1 MIYNINC
8 YLISLIYT
16 FTWVKTGFDSF
27 HQNMLEIEL
36 KTISREFL
44 LHMCDTLN
52 TGDAFLHWHRA
63 HQSQWAP
70 DEARWSLLWSVEK
83 SVCRIWKVN
92 SVWRVETTSLT
103 YYAASSSDLGHIN
116 FLVNSLI
123 IISITAPPQINITSL
138 INADMCDLPRW
149 VMEECLDLI
158 LLKLIS
164 LFFCLFENTFSLE
177 SRIQAEW
184 VLVGVLTHSVTS
196 RCQAIAPRGG
206 KKRPDEINAGCWL
219 LQFHGNPHC
228 HPKRLCTDWDICKLS
243 SPINVCLF
251 RRPLP
256 VSLSRRGCGS
266 CTSTVGESIKSQC
279 CCRAAIMVADE
290 WRRTRTS

>member
-1 MIYNINC
+1 M
-8 YLISLIYT
+8 
-16 FTWVKTGFDSF
+16 
-27 HQNMLEIEL
+27 
-36 KTISREFL
+36 
-44 LHMCDTLN
+44 
-52 TGDAFLHWHRA
+52 
-63 HQSQWAP
+63 
-70 DEARWSLLWSVEK
+70 
-83 SVCRIWKVN
+83 N

-138 INADMCDLPRW
+138 INADMCDLLRW

-196 RCQAIAPRGG
+196 RCQAIAPRRG
-206 KKRPDEINAGCWL
+206 KKKAWWNKCWL
-219 LQFHGNPHC
+219 LTP
-228 HPKRLCTDWDICKLS
+228 
-243 SPINVCLF
+243 PISWQS
-251 RRPLP
+251 
-256 VSLSRRGCGS
+256 SLSPQAPLHRLRYLQ
-266 CTSTVGESIKSQC
+266 TVISHKCLSVPMPPPRKSESA
-279 CCRAAIMVADE
+279 RLWLLHVHGR
-290 WRRTRTS
+290 WVY